1 MLNVS
6 VKCWRNNL
14 YVFGLKLRL
23 ELWRNYVCLGF
34 WHGWSMEL
42 KACMVFIRSFRSV
55 PVIIIIIY
63 SGYPLHRSAF
73 QWGPAE
79 IMYNTM
85 RYNTIQYN
93 AIRYD
98 TRYDTIS
105 FFQCSF
111 LQLVFL
117 ESSQCP
123 NLSNEIGN
131 IPDRAIIL
139 EGCGRSYGSICT
151 LKYFAILTIMQVRR
165 NIFHAEIKLFLYD
178 VSKEET
184 VFNDYNTHRA
194 T

>member
-1 MLNVS
+1 MSGFLTRLIHGTKGLYGFHTIVPISSSYNN
-6 VKCWRNNL
+6 NNL
-14 YVFGLKLRL
+14 FRIPTSPKRFSVGSC
-23 ELWRNYVCLGF
+23 RNYVQYN
-34 WHGWSMEL
+34 
-42 KACMVFIRSFRSV
+42 AI
-55 PVIIIIIY
+55 
-63 SGYPLHRSAF
+63 
-73 QWGPAE
+73 Q
-79 IMYNTM
+79 YNTM

-93 AIRYD
+93 AIRYAI
-98 TRYDTIS
+98 RYDTIS